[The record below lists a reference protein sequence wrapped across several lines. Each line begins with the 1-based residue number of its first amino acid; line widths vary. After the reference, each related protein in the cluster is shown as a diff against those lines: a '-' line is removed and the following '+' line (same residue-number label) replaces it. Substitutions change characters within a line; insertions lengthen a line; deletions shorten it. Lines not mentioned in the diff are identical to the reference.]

1 MNPTLRAALAVLAW
15 SLALTTMPPST
26 LVMAGQADSS
36 SALDQARERR
46 PPERP
51 RAEPRQP
58 PRPAPQAV
66 PRRPSPWPAPHPGPR
81 PPVPT
86 MRGQVVFVGGYF
98 YDPFFGPYPWWPRP
112 AYPVW
117 YFPLYDHRAEV
128 RIDCRE
134 KGAAVYVDGFYAGIV
149 DDFDHFF
156 QRLPLPP
163 GGHRITLYL
172 EGFETADYSVYLR
185 PGSTFTIHH
194 VMVRVPPGVVSRRPE
209 VAPPVPPPPEG
220 TYARPVGSSPV
231 PMGPPA
237 TPPVSVATGW
247 LDLDVQ
253 PVTAS
258 VFVDGER
265 WISSGEGLYELQLP
279 AGTHRIEVTAAGY
292 RPYSGTFDVRDGEHA
307 PLHVSLTRER

>member
-1 MNPTLRAALAVLAW
+1 MTPSINAAVTVLAW
-15 SLALTTMPPST
+15 SLALTAIPPST
-26 LVMAGQADSS
+26 LAAARPAASPP
-36 SALDQARERR
+36 ALEQARERR

-51 RAEPRQP
+51 RAEPRQA
-58 PRPAPQAV
+58 PRPAPRA
-66 PRRPSPWPAPHPGPR
+66 RPAPWPAPHPAPR

-86 MRGQVVFVGGYF
+86 VRGQVVFIGGYF

-112 AYPVW
+112 AYPFW
-117 YFPLYDHRAEV
+117 YFPVYDHRAEV

-185 PGSTFTIHH
+185 PGSTFTVHH
-194 VMVRVPPGVVSRRPE
+194 VMMRLPAGLMSRRPE

-220 TYARPVGSSPV
+220 TYAAPSGASPL
-231 PMGPPA
+231 PPT
-237 TPPVSVATGW
+237 TPAPLVSVATGW

-253 PVTAS
+253 PDTAT

-265 WISSGEGLYELQLP
+265 WVSSGEGLYELQLP
-279 AGTHRIEVTAAGY
+279 VGTHRIEVTAPGY
-292 RPYSGTFDVRDGEHA
+292 RAYTGTVDLRDDQHV
-307 PLHVSLTRER
+307 PVHVSLTRER